1 MTTRNLEGMAPND
14 VTATLREAMRVAQQ
28 NGDYDLYDAIQ
39 LSDTMLTASLTAKHY
54 STHPAQA
61 HELLQV
67 DTVARRRR
75 VLAEAHTLSNLIG
88 GVLSGCLCNAR
99 QSLARLIT
107 EGREAD
113 EMYGERTAREYRE
126 READLR
132 AVTGNPAA
140 IYYPPQMR
148 R

>member
-1 MTTRNLEGMAPND
+1 MDTSQTPDEV
-14 VTATLREAMRVAQQ
+14 VTTLRAAMSAAQAVK
-28 NGDYDLYDAIQ
+28 DYDLYRAIE

-67 DTVARRRR
+67 DTVARRGR
-75 VLAEAHTLSNLIG
+75 VLDEAHTLGNLIG
-88 GVLSGCLCNAR
+88 GVLSGNLCSAR
-99 QSLARLIT
+99 QSLARLIA
-107 EGREAD
+107 EGRETD

-126 READLR
+126 REAELR
-132 AVTGNPAA
+132 AATGNPAA
-140 IYYPPQMR
+140 IYVPPAWR